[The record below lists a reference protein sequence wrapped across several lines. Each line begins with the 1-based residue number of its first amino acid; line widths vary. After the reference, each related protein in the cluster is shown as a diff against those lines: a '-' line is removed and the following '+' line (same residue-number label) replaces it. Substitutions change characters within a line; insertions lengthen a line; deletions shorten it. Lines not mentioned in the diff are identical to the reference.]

1 MPSGSTAPRTF
12 TTPNIDRLAREGAWA
27 PQATVHAPLTRPTHV
42 SLFTGLYP
50 AEHGVRDN
58 VAPTLGADVPLLA
71 DLFQR
76 EGFATGAFIAS
87 AVLERQS
94 GLARGFTHYSDT
106 FQRQ

>member
-1 MPSGSTAPRTF
+1 M
-12 TTPNIDRLAREGAWA
+12 
-27 PQATVHAPLTRPTHV
+27 HAPLTRPTHV

-71 DLFQR
+71 DLFER

-87 AVLERQS
+87 AVLDAAIRAGAGLRALFRHIS
-94 GLARGFTHYSDT
+94 GHDRPESAATS
-106 FQRQ
+106 